1 MFFFHKKTN
10 IFTFSGLRSGLLLCY
25 CLKTET
31 SVCHQISTPFLP
43 YAALEWAG
51 LFTCRYSCASSTAVT
66 STTHQKQTH
75 NKGAYRRNCVFHSR
89 YADVF
94 NSNGEAY
101 KNAWDLPPAAETV
114 VAVPQAVEEGAGMF
128 VQVCCVT
135 WIVNY
140 SCRMFCKVN
149 YQ

>member
-1 MFFFHKKTN
+1 MTVLACFFFFHKKTN

-25 CLKTET
+25 CLKTKT
-31 SVCHQISTPFLP
+31 SVCHQISAPFLP
-43 YAALEWAG
+43 YAMRTFALMQQNQALHPKHSHWKHLSFG
-51 LFTCRYSCASSTAVT
+51 TFP
-66 STTHQKQTH
+66 
-75 NKGAYRRNCVFHSR
+75 RNCVFHSR

-101 KNAWDLPPAAETV
+101 ENAWDLPPAAETV